1 MVMQVYCT
9 RPLTQ
14 GEVPHLTTLPELPQD
29 ARSLG
34 QWQQQILSQRCA
46 TCGMPLLL
54 CDGRYLPLKI
64 LGSGGFG
71 CVFLAYDLK
80 FSQGDRTYALRAIK
94 QFRNHP
100 GMLPGQMRQALE
112 AFKKEVTVLDQ
123 LRHAQ
128 IPRVYEPFYVESGGH
143 SYAYFVQDYVPGHT
157 LQDLLQRSANTP
169 WAEANVRQML
179 HQILGILDY
188 LQTRSHPVIHRDIK
202 PSNII
207 QATDGTYHLIDF
219 GSVRQGIAQTVS
231 TLAGQETQIVY
242 TPGYAPPEQLQGQV
256 GLTSDLYALAKTCIC
271 LLTGKPDGHLSQRH
285 VTAPLQR
292 LLQQMIDPDPAKRPA
307 SARVALTQLDRQ
319 STPRRWLGYG
329 LLAGGVIGPLIAY
342 GIFYGIHQLHR
353 SPIPQ
358 RDWNTSPSTISAV
371 SLPPPLKTYFY
382 GGSTTAEPLAAAINR
397 IIPRS
402 NPALIFKRKPP
413 SQGFEHSEEGIDR
426 LIQGELDLALSS
438 KNIQNQQAQ
447 NARDRQVKLIKI
459 AVARTTAAAIVHPE
473 LPIDGITSEQLELI
487 QARKILNWQEV
498 GGPNQSIQIYA
509 TDGKYL
515 QNPQGGKPRA
525 GFDFI
530 QVKNA
535 NEAFQR
541 IQRDRGGLIVAPSPL
556 AVRLLASCPLKALK
570 LGFLSNSLIHPYQ
583 NPTLLSLKQC
593 QQGMRNQVNLDAIE
607 SSYPFKSDISVIV
620 LQDESLKQW
629 VGEYYAYVLTTA
641 EARTVMQQF
650 GYVPIT
656 TVVPE

>member
-1 MVMQVYCT
+1 MRVYCT
-9 RPLTQ
+9 RPLAP
-14 GEVPHLTTLPELPQD
+14 GEPPHWAKLPELPQD
-29 ARSLG
+29 ERALN
-34 QWQQQILSQRCA
+34 QWHQQVEANPCA
-46 TCGMPLLL
+46 TCGMPLVLS
-54 CDGRYLPLKI
+54 GRYLPLNV

-80 FSQGDRTYALRAIK
+80 FPQADRTYALRAIK
-94 QFRNHP
+94 QFRSDAA
-100 GMLPGQMRQALE
+100 LWPGQMQQALAKFMQE
-112 AFKKEVTVLDQ
+112 PTLLDQ

-128 IPRVYEPFYVESGGH
+128 IPRVYEPFSVESGGH

-157 LQDLLQRSANTP
+157 LQDLLQRSGSTP
-169 WAEANVRQML
+169 WNEASVRPML
-179 HQILGILDY
+179 RQILEILDY
-188 LQTRSHPVIHRDIK
+188 LQTRSRPVMHLDIK

-207 QATDGTYHLIDF
+207 QAADGTYHLIDF
-219 GSVRQGIAQTVS
+219 GSVRQEIAQTVS
-231 TLAGQETQIVY
+231 TLAGQKTQIVY
-242 TPGYAPPEQLQGQV
+242 TPGYAPPEQLQGEV
-256 GLTSDLYALAKTCIC
+256 GITSDLYALAKTCIC
-271 LLTGKPDGHLSQRH
+271 LLTGKPDGHLSQRG
-285 VTAPLQR
+285 VTPPLQR
-292 LLQQMIDPDPAKRPA
+292 LLRQMIDPDPAQRPA
-307 SARVALTQLDRQ
+307 SARAVLTQLERNAR
-319 STPRRWLGYG
+319 PRRWLGYG
-329 LLAGGVIGPLIAY
+329 LLAGGAIALLIAY
-342 GIFYGIHQLHR
+342 GIFYGLHPLHR
-353 SPIPQ
+353 PPIPQ
-358 RDWNTSPSTISAV
+358 RDWNTSPSTIGTV
-371 SLPPPLKTYFY
+371 SLPPPLNTYVY

-413 SQGFEHSEEGIDR
+413 TQGFEHSEEGIDR
-426 LIQGELDLALSS
+426 LILGELDFALSS

-447 NARDRQVKLIKI
+447 NALDRQVKLIKI
-459 AVARTTAAAIVHPE
+459 AIARTTAAAIVHPE

-525 GFDFI
+525 GVDFI

-535 NEAFQR
+535 NEAFQK